1 MRIELH
7 EVTAAHGGRTVLH
20 GVTLDV
26 ASGERLAL
34 LGPSGSG
41 KSTLLSVLA
50 GLHPAQ
56 GSVVLDGRDAA
67 RLAPRAR
74 GFGMVFQDLA
84 LWPHLTVAG
93 HLAFVLDAARVARAE
108 QGPRVDEVLALVE
121 LTALAGRLPAQL
133 SGGEAQRLALARAL
147 VARPR
152 ALLLDEPLGAL
163 DRRLRERMLGLLA
176 EVHARTHATTVL
188 VTHDYDEALAF
199 AERVAVL
206 DAGRLLQTGT
216 PEDVYRRPLHA
227 RVAELSGPVSLVP
240 ARRDGSVLVLP
251 WGRVAAEFPRSDM
264 VGDMDE
270 VVAVLRPE
278 ALEVVACGVPA
289 AGRVRAARFRA
300 GRWWAE
306 VECAGVVVVG
316 WSQTA
321 LGAGVSVTLVHAEG
335 VWATRA

>member
-1 MRIELH
+1 MRIELR

-20 GVTLDV
+20 GVTFDV
-26 ASGERLAL
+26 ASGQRLAL

-50 GLHPAQ
+50 GLHPAR

-108 QGPRVDEVLALVE
+108 QGPRVDEVLALLE
-121 LTALAGRLPAQL
+121 LTALAERLPAQL

-199 AERVAVL
+199 ADRVVVL
-206 DAGRLLQTGT
+206 DAGRLLQSGT

-227 RVAELSGPVSLVP
+227 RVAELSGPVALVR
-240 ARRDGSVLVLP
+240 ARRTGDTLELP
-251 WGRVAAEFPRSDM
+251 WGRVAAEFAHPE
-264 VGDMDE
+264 MDE
-270 VVAVLRPE
+270 VVAVVRPE
-278 ALEVVACGVPA
+278 SLEVVAPGVRA
-289 AGRVRAARFRA
+289 TGRVRAARFRG

-306 VECAGVVVVG
+306 VECAGTVVVG
-316 WSQTA
+316 WSRTSLDPGTA
-321 LGAGVSVTLVHAEG
+321 VTLTHAER

>member
-1 MRIELH
+1 MRIELC
-7 EVTAAHGGRTVLH
+7 EVGAAHGGRRVLQ
-20 GVTLDV
+20 GVTLSV
-26 ASGERLAL
+26 ASAERLAL

-41 KSTLLSVLA
+41 KSTLLAVLA
-50 GLHPAQ
+50 GLHPAE
-56 GSVVLDGRDAA
+56 GRVVLDGRDAT

-74 GFGMVFQDLA
+74 GFGMVFQELA

-93 HLAFVLDAARVARAE
+93 HLHFVLDAARVARGE
-108 QGPRVDEVLALVE
+108 QGARVDEVLALVE
-121 LTALAGRLPAQL
+121 LSALARRLPAQL

-176 EVHARTHATTVL
+176 DVHARTHATTVL

-206 DAGRLLQTGT
+206 DAGRLLQCGT
-216 PEDVYRRPLHA
+216 PEEVYRRPLSA
-227 RVAELSGPVSLVP
+227 RVAELGGPVSLVR
-240 ARRDGSVLVLP
+240 ARRAGDELVLP
-251 WGRVAAEFPRSDM
+251 WGRVPAEF
-264 VGDMDE
+264 VGTDLDE
-270 VVAVLRPE
+270 FTAVLRPE
-278 ALEVVACGVPA
+278 ALEVVARDGGP
-289 AGRVRAARFRA
+289 GRVRSARFRA

-306 VECAGVVVVG
+306 VECAGTVVVG
-316 WSQTA
+316 WSRGV
-321 LGAGVSVTLVHAEG
+321 LDAGVPVTLCHAES